1 MQVNDDNENE
11 DGAVEGL
18 VDLGEA
24 NPYQG
29 APIHREEEFLNSKLV
44 NSEKFDKSLIWNPF
58 QTCSDA
64 YATLEL
70 ESFVNTK
77 VNGTFQLAR
86 GGNICRVV
94 CRGDVGRIKWN
105 KALNKHQPISNGH
118 DAYRR
123 METQRVH
130 PLWCQLEQTHVW
142 MRTLATLWNRMQS
155 RYCGMGEISRTIGGK
170 EW

>member
-1 MQVNDDNENE
+1 MQANDDNENE

-44 NSEKFDKSLIWNPF
+44 NSETFDKSLLWNPF

-70 ESFVNTK
+70 ESFINNK

-94 CRGDVGRIKWN
+94 CERTSRLPVIK
-105 KALNKHQPISNGH
+105 KG
-118 DAYRR
+118 
-123 METQRVH
+123 
-130 PLWCQLEQTHVW
+130 
-142 MRTLATLWNRMQS
+142 
-155 RYCGMGEISRTIGGK
+155 
-170 EW
+170 

>member
-1 MQVNDDNENE
+1 MQANDDNENE

-18 VDLGEA
+18 VDLDEA

-44 NSEKFDKSLIWNPF
+44 NSETFDESLLWKPF

-70 ESFVNTK
+70 ESFVNNK
-77 VNGTFQLAR
+77 VNGTFQLVR
-86 GGNICRVV
+86 CGNNCRVV

-105 KALNKHQPISNGH
+105 KVLKKHQPISNRRNAHICSYRAHIRKIRQKDGH
-118 DAYRR
+118 HHWIIDPKH
-123 METQRVH
+123 TK
-130 PLWCQLEQTHVW
+130 LTHNACCKFFCVF
-142 MRTLATLWNRMQS
+142 LLP
-155 RYCGMGEISRTIGGK
+155 
-170 EW
+170 